1 MFSKVFLLL
10 ACSAILSL
18 VSCKLSSSH
27 PMEISHINDSLTRI
41 EIRQPLRYLLLPIQE
56 DQPEV
61 KVRLLGDTPEDTWL
75 DIRLA
80 VDSVDYYVPFPLS
93 REKGCTLEILHLKKS
108 AVAWEKLILSDTF
121 DTSKRD
127 YYRPAYHYTPDYG
140 WMNDPNGLIY
150 HEGVYHLYYQF
161 NPFGSKWV
169 NMCWG
174 HATT

>member
-1 MFSKVFLLL
+1 MFGKVFLLL

-18 VSCKLSSSH
+18 VSCKPSSSH
-27 PMEISHINDSLTRI
+27 PMEISHIIDSLTRI
-41 EIRQPLRYLLLPIQE
+41 EIHQPIRYLLLPIQE

-93 REKGCTLEILHLKKS
+93 REKGSTLEVLHLKES

-127 YYRPAYHYTPDYG
+127 YYRPAYHYIPDYG

-150 HEGVYHLYYQF
+150 HEGVYHLYYQC
-161 NPFGSKWV
+161 NPF
-169 NMCWG
+169 
-174 HATT
+174 